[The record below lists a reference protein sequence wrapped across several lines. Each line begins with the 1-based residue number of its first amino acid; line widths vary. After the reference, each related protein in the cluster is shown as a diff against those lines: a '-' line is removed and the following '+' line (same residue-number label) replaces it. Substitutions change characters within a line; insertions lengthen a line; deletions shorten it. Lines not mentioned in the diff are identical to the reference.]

1 MRPSVEGSGFEEEF
15 SDLIE
20 LNGYKVAKAARSE
33 DGGSELFASRTDEV
47 GHQVTY
53 VIHLK
58 PSGAAVDEAAVERAA
73 RARDRHPG
81 SISVVVSPSSEF
93 ARSVVDL
100 ADRRGVRLWGEE
112 EIRRLRRNVADKRG
126 LRRSDAADGS
136 DLRGR
141 RRSRSRAKV
150 AVLLG
155 VLVAAL
161 LYVNFFGTGAGPL
174 RIALIDL
181 GDRAEE
187 IWRVG
192 APPLRDGLVLFR
204 DRIQD
209 LLRG

>member
-126 LRRSDAADGS
+126 LRRMMPPTA
-136 DLRGR
+136 
-141 RRSRSRAKV
+141 
-150 AVLLG
+150 
-155 VLVAAL
+155 
-161 LYVNFFGTGAGPL
+161 TICGAG
-174 RIALIDL
+174 
-181 GDRAEE
+181 G
-187 IWRVG
+187 RVDPG
-192 APPLRDGLVLFR
+192 EGHAPPSVLPAVVLCVFLYG
-204 DRIQD
+204 IA
-209 LLRG
+209 